1 MYRCN
6 FFKNNHNQK
15 LKITDFQT
23 HVNILSD
30 IVNILNIL
38 FDNIYVALIYN

>member
-1 MYRCN
+1 MYGCN
-6 FFKNNHNQK
+6 FVKDNHNQK

-30 IVNILNIL
+30 MDNILNIL
-38 FDNIYVALIYN
+38 N